1 MHLTLT
7 LFDSEA
13 VPRSFLLEV
22 ISPQAETILTPRI
35 LRAIRLA
42 IGANRVTTDNLS
54 PVSYPSIPAPEA
66 EKFEAAYIALYM
78 NPEAFRQV
86 MKDPSS
92 FERVLRRFL
101 PKDPK

>member
-1 MHLTLT
+1 MHVTLT

-13 VPRSFLLEV
+13 IPRSFMLELV
-22 ISPQAETILTPRI
+22 SPQAETVLTPRI

-42 IGANRVTTDNLS
+42 IGANRVTTDTLS
-54 PVSYPSIPAPEA
+54 PISYPPIPSPEA
-66 EKFEAAYIALYM
+66 EKFETAYIALYM

-92 FERVLRRFL
+92 FERVLKRFL
-101 PKDPK
+101 PKEPK